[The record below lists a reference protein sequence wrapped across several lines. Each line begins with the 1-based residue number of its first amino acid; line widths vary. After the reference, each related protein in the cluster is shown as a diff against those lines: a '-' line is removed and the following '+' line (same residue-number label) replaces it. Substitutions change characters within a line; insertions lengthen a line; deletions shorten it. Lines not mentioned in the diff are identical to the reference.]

1 MKKLCMICLCLLLAA
16 CLLTDAALA
25 EATAPEEAVVAPE
38 AAVVAPE
45 AEDVAPEEA
54 VFPPEDAVV
63 RAEAA
68 DAVVPEAEADL
79 DAVDDVID
87 VPDDAVDAAEA
98 AVPEEAID
106 LDAAQEGALPEAGDD
121 PQVFTW
127 SGAPL
132 DNDALFAGYVDRL
145 FGPEGDSLFEAR
157 YVGGDLTGAKKLI
170 YDVLREGVAE
180 VAAGRR
186 ASTMFTCPYDGSL
199 SSDDIYDV
207 VDHLIADCPYEL
219 YWHNNFCSINLS
231 GCRVQVCLGV
241 GKGYGEDYTI
251 DTTKVSRAQAAAAN
265 ARGIVDRYRG
275 QSDYDRLVSYRDAIC
290 DMTSYNDAAT
300 YATWPAGETDPW
312 QLIWVFDGDP
322 ATDVVCEG
330 YARAFQYLCDM
341 TDFSGSVM
349 CYSVTGTLDGW
360 GHKWNIVR
368 MPDGMNYLVDLT
380 QCDQE
385 QTGTYDWTFMKPP
398 TEGSVS
404 EGYAFSVR
412 NGDQVINCRYRYDE
426 EALRVYRTSDLTLSL
441 SGYDPNADLSGQG
454 VVEYDLDALGTD
466 GGQGGASSG
475 AAAGEQVI
483 AMRGNARATVS
494 VGSVY
499 RIDLGG
505 STGRRFKSS
514 NRKVARV
521 SSSGVVTPRKAGR
534 AKITFKV
541 GKKKRTLTLK
551 VVDPTVPAWVSL
563 TPSGTVAARKGERV
577 ALSAGIPEGTR
588 SGFAWKSSNR
598 RVATVNKRGV
608 VTFKRPGKVT
618 ITVTAKRG
626 KKKARVRFVVGK

>member
-1 MKKLCMICLCLLLAA
+1 MKKLCMICLCALLAA
-16 CLLTDAALA
+16 CLLAGAAPA
-25 EATAPEEAVVAPE
+25 EAAEAVVALE
-38 AAVVAPE
+38 ALPAPE
-45 AEDVAPEEA
+45 AEDVAPEAEDAAPEA
-54 VFPPEDAVV
+54 ETVAPEDAIV

-68 DAVVPEAEADL
+68 EAVVPEAEADL
-79 DAVDDVID
+79 DAAE
-87 VPDDAVDAAEA
+87 DAADAEEDAAEA
-98 AVPEEAID
+98 IDVAVPEEAID
-106 LDAAQEGALPEAGDD
+106 LDAAYEGALPEAGDD
-121 PQVFTW
+121 PQVFVW
-127 SGAPL
+127 SGAPM
-132 DNDALFAGYVDRL
+132 DGDALFAGYVNRL
-145 FGPEGDSLFEAR
+145 FGLEGEALFEAR
-157 YVGGDLTGAKKLI
+157 YVGGDLTGTKKLI
-170 YDVLREGVAE
+170 YDVLREGVAK
-180 VAAGRR
+180 VAAGEST
-186 ASTMFTCPYDGSL
+186 STMFTCPYDGSL
-199 SSDDIYDV
+199 SYDDVNDV

-219 YWHNNFCSINLS
+219 YWHNNFRSINLS
-231 GCRVQVCLGV
+231 GRRAQVCLGV
-241 GKGYGEDYTI
+241 GSGYGEDYTI
-251 DTTKVSRAQAAAAN
+251 DTDKVSRAQAAAAH
-265 ARGIVDRYRG
+265 ARDIVELYRG
-275 QSDYDRLVSYRDAIC
+275 QSDYDKLVGYRDTIC

-300 YATWPAGETDPW
+300 YDTWPAGETDPW

-322 ATDVVCEG
+322 STDVVCEG

-341 TDFSGSVM
+341 TGFSGSVM
-349 CYSVTGTLDGW
+349 CYSVTGTLDGY

-385 QTGTYDWTFMKPP
+385 QSGTYDWTFMKPP
-398 TEGSVS
+398 AEGSVS

-412 NGDQVINCRYRYDE
+412 NGDHVLNCRYRYDE

-441 SGYDPNADLSGQG
+441 SGYGADTGLSVQG
-454 VVEYDLDALGTD
+454 SLEYDLDALYTD

-475 AAAGEQVI
+475 AQVI
-483 AMRGNARATVS
+483 AVRGNARATVS

-514 NRKVARV
+514 NRKVVRV
-521 SSSGVVTPRKAGR
+521 SGSGVVTPRKAGR
-534 AKITFKV
+534 AKITFRV
-541 GKKKRTLTLK
+541 GRKKRTLTLK

-588 SGFAWKSSNR
+588 SGFAWRSSNR
-598 RVATVNKRGV
+598 RVASVSKNGV